1 MITTREDITEITV
14 TSLFRINPISLNG
27 PQLEYITVFFQN
39 EKILVQLD
47 ELDKLDI
54 ITHAQIGFN

>member
-1 MITTREDITEITV
+1 MDLSWNTLQ
-14 TSLFRINPISLNG
+14 S
-27 PQLEYITVFFQN
+27 FQN